1 VAKQLKELLE
11 KVPTVSIKGDL
22 EMEINNIQFDSR
34 KVEAGDVFVAIRGE
48 QSDGHQYIGQVIEKG
63 VSAVVFENRDDFPK
77 ELEQGQTVFVQ
88 VEDSAEAMGKMAG
101 NYYGHPSR
109 KLKLVGITGTNGKTT
124 SVTLMHDLF
133 QELGYQV
140 GLLSTIE
147 NKIQNE
153 VLDTKFTTPDSV
165 TINRLLAEMVERNCQ
180 FCFMEV
186 SSHAL
191 VQGRV
196 AGLHFEGA
204 VFSNIS
210 HDHLDYHKTFD
221 EYIRAK
227 KMFFDNLSKKSF
239 ALVNK
244 DDRRWSIMLQ
254 NCLGKHHTFALKSM
268 ADFKGKLLANTF
280 EGLQMEINGI
290 DAWFQLI
297 GDFNAYNLLGIY
309 GTAIL
314 LGEDSQEVLTAL
326 SAIKPARGRFEQVV
340 LKGNIRCIIDYA
352 HTPDALKNV
361 LETIQQIREKGERII
376 TVVGCGGNRDKT
388 KRPKMAQIAAKF
400 SDRVLLTSDNPR
412 FENLMDILKDMEG
425 GLDLFQKTKTRTI
438 PDRRIAIQTAIEKA
452 NEGDIILIAGKGHE
466 TYQEIEGERLHFDDL
481 EEVSNAVI

>member
-1 VAKQLKELLE
+1 MQLKQLLE
-11 KVPTVSIKGDL
+11 KVSTVSISGNL
-22 EMEINNIQFDSR
+22 ETKINNIQFDSR

-88 VEDSAEAMGKMAG
+88 VEDSAETMGLMAG

-165 TINRLLAEMVERNCQ
+165 TINRLLAEMVERKCQ

-280 EGLQMEINGI
+280 EGLQMEINGME
-290 DAWFQLI
+290 AWFQLI

-309 GTAIL
+309 GTAVL

-340 LKGNIRCIIDYA
+340 LKGNIRCIVDYA

-388 KRPKMAQIAAKF
+388 KRPKMAQIAVKF

-412 FENLMDILKDMEG
+412 FENPMDILKDMEA
-425 GLDLFQKTKTRTI
+425 GLELFQKTKTKTI
-438 PDRRIAIQTAIEKA
+438 PDRRNAIQTAIEKA

-466 TYQEIEGERLHFDDL
+466 TYQEIEGERTHFDDFGRDL
-481 EEVSNAVI
+481 EM

>member
-1 VAKQLKELLE
+1 
-11 KVPTVSIKGDL
+11 
-22 EMEINNIQFDSR
+22 
-34 KVEAGDVFVAIRGE
+34 
-48 QSDGHQYIGQVIEKG
+48 
-63 VSAVVFENRDDFPK
+63 
-77 ELEQGQTVFVQ
+77 
-88 VEDSAEAMGKMAG
+88 
-101 NYYGHPSR
+101 
-109 KLKLVGITGTNGKTT
+109 
-124 SVTLMHDLF
+124 
-133 QELGYQV
+133 
-140 GLLSTIE
+140 
-147 NKIQNE
+147 
-153 VLDTKFTTPDSV
+153 
-165 TINRLLAEMVERNCQ
+165 
-180 FCFMEV
+180 
-186 SSHAL
+186 